1 MNSVPAVIAA
11 LAMAAPAPQARV
23 PLPAPVAHEV
33 AAQPPQGQLSGER
46 AAPAPF
52 RAFQHSYEPE
62 TQNQVHIEQRVIIR
76 IAPGPPPAREDLL
89 AHVPRPAKPAR
100 YKEKKLKG
108 CIPIEDIAGS
118 QPSDDNRLLLFMRD
132 HRVLSAAL
140 ERACDP
146 DDFYLGFYIE
156 RNADG
161 MLCSK
166 RDRLQART
174 GATCEVAQLSRLV
187 AVKD

>member
-11 LAMAAPAPQARV
+11 LSLIAPAPQATAPPRA
-23 PLPAPVAHEV
+23 PAAHEAATLPA
-33 AAQPPQGQLSGER
+33 QGKPDLGR
-46 AAPAPF
+46 AEPRPF
-52 RAFQHSYEPE
+52 RQFQDSYRPDVR
-62 TQNQVHIEQRVIIR
+62 NQVHIEQRVIIR
-76 IAPGPPPAREDLL
+76 ISPGPPTVREERPGRF
-89 AHVPRPAKPAR
+89 PRHDRRAR
-100 YKEKKLKG
+100 YKEKKFKG
-108 CIPIEDIAGS
+108 CIPIEDISGS
-118 QPSDDNRLLLFMRD
+118 EPSEDSRLLLFMRD

-140 ERACDP
+140 DRACDP

-166 RDRLQART
+166 RDKLQART
-174 GATCEVAQLSRLV
+174 GATCEVARLSQLV

>member
-1 MNSVPAVIAA
+1 MNSVPAAIAA
-11 LAMAAPAPQARV
+11 FALAVPASQARA

-33 AAQPPQGQLSGER
+33 AVQPAQDQLSGER

-52 RAFQHSYEPE
+52 RAFRHSYEPE
-62 TQNQVHIEQRVIIR
+62 AQNQVHIEQRVIIR
-76 IAPGPPPAREDLL
+76 IAPGPPDAREDLL
-89 AHVPRPAKPAR
+89 AQLPRPAKPAR

-108 CIPIEDIAGS
+108 CIPIEGIAGS
-118 QPSDDNRLLLFMRD
+118 QPDDNRLLLFMRD

-146 DDFYLGFYIE
+146 ADYYLGFYIE
-156 RNADG
+156 QNADG

-166 RDRLQART
+166 RDKLHART
-174 GATCEVAQLSRLV
+174 GATCEVAQLSRIV
-187 AVKD
+187 AIKD